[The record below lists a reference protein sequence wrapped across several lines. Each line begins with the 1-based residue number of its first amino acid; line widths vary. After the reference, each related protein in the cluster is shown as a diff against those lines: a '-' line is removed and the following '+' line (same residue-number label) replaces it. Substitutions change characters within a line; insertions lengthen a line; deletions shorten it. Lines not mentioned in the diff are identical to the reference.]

1 MSDEKETPPCS
12 LSTIY
17 FYLTPEC
24 NLACRHCWIS
34 PTYKNTGVA
43 TEYLPLDQFISIVE
57 EAAPL
62 GLQTVKLTGGE
73 PLIHPQIDD
82 ILEYLKESD
91 YRLIVE
97 TNGTLITKENAA
109 LIASCKNAFVSVSL
123 DGIDAQTHEWVRGVT
138 GCFDASCRAVKIL
151 ADAGLKPQ
159 VIMSVM
165 RHNVG
170 QIEEMIRLA
179 ESLGAG
185 SVKYN
190 IVQPTARGETMHTDG
205 QTLSVPEL
213 IDLGNRVEDTIA
225 KTTDLRLV
233 FSLPH
238 AFHPLSRMFGT
249 ENNGGCGTCSI
260 RSIIGVL
267 GDGSYALCG
276 IGETTPDMVFGN
288 VRTDRLEELWQNS
301 TVLNDIRTGLPTKL
315 EGICARCVMKHIC
328 QGSCLLSLRQSVGPL
343 LVL

>member
-1 MSDEKETPPCS
+1 M
-12 LSTIY
+12 
-17 FYLTPEC
+17 
-24 NLACRHCWIS
+24 
-34 PTYKNTGVA
+34 
-43 TEYLPLDQFISIVE
+43 
-57 EAAPL
+57 
-62 GLQTVKLTGGE
+62 KLTGGGE

-123 DGIDAQTHEWVRGVT
+123 DGIDAQTHEWVRGGVT

-233 FSLPH
+233 FSLP
-238 AFHPLSRMFGT
+238 PPCLPPPPEPDVR
-249 ENNGGCGTCSI
+249 NGKQRRLRTCSI

-301 TVLNDIRTGLPTKL
+301 TVLNDIRTGLPPTKL

-328 QGSCLLSLRQSVGPL
+328 QGSCLLSLRQSVGPPL